1 MILLKTAKDIMVK
14 GVNVVAF
21 SSDDS
26 IREVIAKLA
35 QTGFSGGPV
44 VKGGKVVGV
53 ISESDIIT
61 LADNSGKDDLEG
73 FVGSAAVRKKAS
85 DVMSKKV
92 VTVGPDAD
100 VGEIADKMSGKKVN
114 RVIVVDSKGALLGLI
129 ARDDIVEAAVSEL

>member
-1 MILLKTAKDIMVK
+1 VILLKTAKDIMVK

-26 IREVIAKLA
+26 IRDVIAQLA

-73 FVGSAAVRKKAS
+73 FVGSAAARKKAG
-85 DVMSKKV
+85 DIMSKRV

-100 VGEIADKMSGKKVN
+100 VGEIADKMSKKKVN
-114 RVIVVDSKGALLGLI
+114 RVIVVDSKDALLGLI